1 MSSIHN
7 SIIKLGCIYS
17 WMNYH
22 IINHEV
28 VGREIHMAL
37 LRCCCRCSAVD
48 FVPNF
53 IFTILFAHSWLE
65 NLHKIELALYLNASM
80 WLRWGPHLTF
90 FASFKVRIL
99 NFFQCEEWGEVLNFF
114 VRLRK
119 KIISH
124 FSSMLK
130 DPKKLVFPSL

>member
-1 MSSIHN
+1 
-7 SIIKLGCIYS
+7 
-17 WMNYH
+17 
-22 IINHEV
+22 
-28 VGREIHMAL
+28 MAL

-99 NFFQCEEWGEVLNFF
+99 NFFQCEEWGEDLNFF

-119 KIISH
+119 NHSSLFLNSNAQIPKKAH
-124 FSSMLK
+124 FSFTLGRLFSNFGYQK
-130 DPKKLVFPSL
+130 IFIVFKWEVTQIL